1 MAALRLCTHIKT
13 NGIKCGSP
21 ALRHHTLC
29 YFHYQWQ
36 KRDQRRIRL
45 GGPVGMNK
53 NSGVELPL
61 LDGPEAILVSIME
74 IQRGLLDHRIEV
86 KMGTALLYS
95 LQLALQARI
104 PRVGLCPTEAV
115 RECPELDME
124 LEMERARAMR
134 PAKEKCAACR
144 KQDDCLSPR
153 DCRKLPKLPAG
164 YHREGERLVCERS
177 QSTEKDDSSSRAE
190 SRSDVVEG
198 PASDSSS
205 RAEHASACVA
215 SDSSSRAE
223 HASACV
229 VEGPAFSPTEAT
241 ALNTTPIPETGTH
254 SLRESSP
261 GREPGESA
269 PPKFPPSRAEA
280 RRQIVPSEEKQKVLR
295 LRDSRRSPQ
304 DDTSKI
310 DAIPYANSILR
321 FNPSPLMDLPGKF
334 PQLVETTG
342 GTK

>member
-36 KRDQRRIRL
+36 KRDQRRVRL

-53 NSGVELPL
+53 NTGIELPL

-104 PRVGLCPTEAV
+104 PYSGLCAREPV

-134 PAKEKCAACR
+134 PAKEKCATCP
-144 KQDDCLSPR
+144 KKETCLSPR
-153 DCRKLPKLPAG
+153 NCRKLPKLPAG
-164 YHREGERLVCERS
+164 YRREGDRLVRDADTDAADASTQPCHPERS
-177 QSTEKDDSSSRAE
+177 AAVSR
-190 SRSDVVEG
+190 VVEG
-198 PASDSSS
+198 PFVSSS
-205 RAEHASACVA
+205 
-215 SDSSSRAE
+215 
-223 HASACV
+223 
-229 VEGPAFSPTEAT
+229 EAT
-241 ALNTTPIPETGTH
+241 APETTPIPETASN

-261 GREPGESA
+261 GREPGENE
-269 PPKFPPSRAEA
+269 PNFPSSRANA
-280 RRQIVPSEEKQKVLR
+280 RRQIASADEKQNVLR
-295 LRDSRRSPQ
+295 LRDSRRSAH
-304 DDTSKI
+304 DTSKT
-310 DAIPYANSILR
+310 DANSYADCILG
-321 FNPSPLMDLPGKF
+321 FNPNPLIDLPPKF
-334 PQLVETTG
+334 PQLIETTQAG
-342 GTK
+342 N